1 MSPGGASFLGSIS
14 TVSCSTPTWM
24 GTWNP
29 SPGRSVADL
38 FAFTKIGYVNAA
50 AKAVVSTSFSFGG
63 LILMAAV
70 NAKGGVE

>member
-14 TVSCSTPTWM
+14 TVSCSTPDWM

-29 SPGRSVADL
+29 SPGRSLADL
-38 FAFTKIGYVNAA
+38 FALTNIGYVNAA
-50 AKAVVSTSFSFGG
+50 VQAVVLMLFSTEG
-63 LILMAAV
+63 LILMGAV